1 MLQIVHSRNYLN
13 FIFTFIVSCVYAL
26 LFISHTQAW
35 FSAVFLLFVNYFTA
49 MFFYFAIDNYK
60 ILKVSSFAPFYFVV
74 AILWFSDFLELN
86 YWNKLVAFGLFFL
99 FFRIF
104 HLSRH
109 APYYFQITDMGIVVG
124 IFSCFDAGFMLY
136 MVLVYSAILLL
147 KEFRWQNI
155 IIPLL
160 GFSIPL
166 LYYVT
171 FLYVQDV
178 IDDIS
183 IPQKFYRNNLVNE
196 RLYSPAFLLVY
207 VGIVIAFPR
216 FLSEVQSNIVTKRK
230 MLNLFL
236 INGLLGIIFFL
247 LSNNISLSIVLIA
260 PSLSMIY
267 SPATY
272 SYTKKWV
279 SLTLFWLMLFI
290 PVMYV
295 VTLKLKSIL

>member
-1 MLQIVHSRNYLN
+1 M
-13 FIFTFIVSCVYAL
+13 AL
-26 LFISHTQAW
+26 
-35 FSAVFLLFVNYFTA
+35 
-49 MFFYFAIDNYK
+49 DNYK
-60 ILKVSSFAPFYFVV
+60 VLKVSSFAPFYFII
-74 AILWFSDFLELN
+74 ALLWFSDFLELN
-86 YWNKLVAFGLFFL
+86 YWNKAVVLGLIFL

-124 IFSCFDAGFMLY
+124 IFSCFDAGFVLY

-166 LYYVT
+166 IYYTT
-171 FLYVQDV
+171 FLYVQDA
-178 IDDIS
+178 IDDIA

-196 RLYSPAFLLVY
+196 QLYSPAFWVIYMGIAVSLPQYLVE
-207 VGIVIAFPR
+207 I
-216 FLSEVQSNIVTKRK
+216 QSNIVAKRK

-236 INGLLGIIFFL
+236 INGLLAIIFFL
-247 LSNNISLSIVLIA
+247 WSKNISLLLALIA
-260 PSLSMIY
+260 PSLSVMY

-272 SYTKKWV
+272 SSTKKWV
-279 SLTLFWLMLFI
+279 SLTLFLVDTFCSGNI
-290 PVMYV
+290 FPY
-295 VTLKLKSIL
+295 LKIEKYPLTIS